1 MKKLISIIM
10 IATLCCAFTACKN
23 DSGDSGKNNSS
34 NKSNSSTV
42 SNKKPS
48 EKANELLSSVTFPE
62 MVSKDMEFVEV
73 TLGITA
79 DMVSEHVFYICGSG
93 AMPDEFGI
101 FVATSAENASQ
112 IKDKLGSRVEYQ
124 RDTYSTYSP
133 DEAYKLTDCFVDIV
147 NGNTVIYAVC
157 ADNSKARE
165 ILK

>member
-10 IATLCCAFTACKN
+10 IAAMCCAFTACKN
-23 DSGDSGKNNSS
+23 DGDTGKSSGDSGK
-34 NKSNSSTV
+34 SSTV
-42 SNKKPS
+42 TEKKPS
-48 EKANELLSSVTFPE
+48 EKASELLSSVTFPE
-62 MVSKDMEFVEV
+62 MVSKDMEFVEY
-73 TLGITA
+73 TFGITS
-79 DMVSEHVFYICGSG
+79 DMVSEHVYYICGSG

-101 FVATSAENASQ
+101 FVAKSADSASQ
-112 IKDKLGSRVEYQ
+112 IKDKVGSRIEHQ
-124 RDTYSTYSP
+124 RDIYTEYAT